1 MGGIE
6 SSISKLSVGT
16 TTFQSDIHK
25 EDTEDLRK
33 VFNFENNKLQWDQPI
48 IEKRE
53 KILDLINGK
62 QNKHQSNKID
72 HKFSQS

>member
-16 TTFQSDIHK
+16 TTIPANIHQ
-25 EDTEDLRK
+25 EDTENLRK
-33 VFNFENNKLQWDQPI
+33 VYNFENTQQQWKMPI
-48 IEKRE
+48 IDKKE

-62 QNKHQSNKID
+62 
-72 HKFSQS
+72 

>member
-16 TTFQSDIHK
+16 TAIPTNVAH

-33 VFNFENNKLQWDQPI
+33 VYNFENTEQQWHLPI
-48 IEKRE
+48 IEKKE

-62 QNKHQSNKID
+62 
-72 HKFSQS
+72 